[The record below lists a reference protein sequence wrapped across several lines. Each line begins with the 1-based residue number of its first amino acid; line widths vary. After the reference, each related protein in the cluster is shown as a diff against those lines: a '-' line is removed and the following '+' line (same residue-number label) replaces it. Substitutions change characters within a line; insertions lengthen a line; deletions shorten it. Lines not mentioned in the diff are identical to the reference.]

1 MSEVSARRLVMV
13 SAVVAL
19 GALGGCMSMP
29 HPFRPTGAGSA
40 AQAPTARLAVPVS
53 TASGT
58 DTQATQIW
66 QHAMVEALLA
76 QSVPAM
82 GQPVRPGDW
91 WLKMTTTARN
101 GAVVPTYAV
110 ITPKGEE
117 RGHMDGA
124 PVPAAQWQAAD
135 GQAAARSAQG
145 AAPGVA
151 ELLTGIQAAQM
162 QKDPNSLKNRPAHVY
177 FAGVHGAPGDGDHA
191 LAQAF
196 IAAFPDAHEDIR
208 HTATGADYTVR
219 CSVEL
224 NDAVTTTSLNPQQ
237 HIVLTWQVVDAQGKE
252 AGAATQIHDIAAHS
266 LDRKWG
272 EVAVAAADE
281 AAGAA
286 RQIITR
292 YSGRA
297 NLPLAADG
305 TLGAQPAATPSQAAP
320 AQAVGLQ
327 PAAPTPV
334 PSRPVVAGKA
344 LPAAALPVA
353 STPAVPA
360 VSAPV
365 SSAPVPPAVVKAP
378 VASSMSAP
386 APRAAVTP
394 EMVAKPV
401 ASPAVPVM
409 PAAAPVAPAPVVA
422 PIPAAAPAPRTRPAT
437 ARPAVLA
444 ARQADAWPPMPS
456 ATAVSTPEAN
466 VAAPQEIHGTPV
478 PATAHVATRPFPG
491 VTLPPQ
497 RTGVTDPQRRADV
510 RLPPGIDR

>member
-1 MSEVSARRLVMV
+1 MMSEVSARRLVMV

-58 DTQATQIW
+58 DAQATQIW

-91 WLKMTTTARN
+91 WLKMTTAARN

-117 RGHMDGA
+117 RGHMEGA

-135 GQAAARSAQG
+135 GQAVARSAQG

-219 CSVEL
+219 CSVVL

-266 LDRKWG
+266 LDKKWG
-272 EVAVAAADE
+272 EVAVTAADE

-305 TLGAQPAATPSQAAP
+305 TLGAQPVATPSQAAP
-320 AQAVGLQ
+320 ARFVASQSARATSVE
-327 PAAPTPV
+327 
-334 PSRPVVAGKA
+334 SRQVVAGA
-344 LPAAALPVA
+344 TMPTATLPVA
-353 STPAVPA
+353 STPVVPA
-360 VSAPV
+360 AGASVPSAPV
-365 SSAPVPPAVVKAP
+365 LPAAVKAP
-378 VASSMSAP
+378 VASSTP
-386 APRAAVTP
+386 VIAPRAAVAP
-394 EMVAKPV
+394 EMIAKPV
-401 ASPAVPVM
+401 VSP
-409 PAAAPVAPAPVVA
+409 AAPVAPAAAPVPMVASTPAVA
-422 PIPAAAPAPRTRPAT
+422 PASRTRLAT
-437 ARPAVLA
+437 ARPAVPA
-444 ARQADAWPPMPS
+444 ARQADGWPPMPS
-456 ATAVSTPEAN
+456 ATVVSTPETNA
-466 VAAPQEIHGTPV
+466 AAPQEIHGTPM
-478 PATAHVATRPFPG
+478 PATPPVATRPFPG
-491 VTLPPQ
+491 VTLPP
-497 RTGVTDPQRRADV
+497 RRGPV
-510 RLPPGIDR
+510 